1 MQILLLLHEEEYN
14 HNHTDKRNKAY
25 SLEPEKAYP
34 SGEFVIVTKF
44 GSHVLRR
51 LASWLANVIRQGGR
65 LKT

>member
-1 MQILLLLHEEEYN
+1 MKKNTTITIQI
-14 HNHTDKRNKAY
+14 KGRNKAY
-25 SLEPEKAYP
+25 SLEPAYP

-51 LASWLANVIRQGGR
+51 LASWLANVIGQGGR